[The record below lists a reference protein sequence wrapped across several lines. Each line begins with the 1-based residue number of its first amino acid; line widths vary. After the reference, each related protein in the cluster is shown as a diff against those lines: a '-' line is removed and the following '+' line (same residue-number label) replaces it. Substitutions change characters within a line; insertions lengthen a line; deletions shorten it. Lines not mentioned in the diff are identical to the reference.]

1 MEAKKRSPLGDI
13 IKNAR
18 QKNGLT
24 IEELAEKA
32 DITVRYLYRIENQD
46 AKPSYELLY
55 FLIREFGIDPDTI
68 FYPDKPEQDNE
79 LESLIRRLY
88 NCDERAIKVIKAT
101 ATSLLNTLPENK

>member
-1 MEAKKRSPLGDI
+1 MEEKKRSPLGDI

-32 DITVRYLYRIENQD
+32 DITVRYLSRIENQD
-46 AKPSYELLY
+46 ATPSYELLY
-55 FLIREFGIDPDTI
+55 FLIRELAIDPDTI
-68 FYPDKPEQDNE
+68 FYPDKPVQDNE

>member
-32 DITVRYLYRIENQD
+32 DIMVRYLYRIENQD

-55 FLIREFGIDPDTI
+55 FLIRELAIENIFLPPVHIYIFNLRIGIGSRFPTR
-68 FYPDKPEQDNE
+68 
-79 LESLIRRLY
+79 S
-88 NCDERAIKVIKAT
+88 
-101 ATSLLNTLPENK
+101 

>member
-1 MEAKKRSPLGDI
+1 MEEKKRSPLGDI

-24 IEELAEKA
+24 IEELVEKA

-55 FLIREFGIDPDTI
+55 FLIRELGIDPDTI
-68 FYPDKPEQDNE
+68 FYPDKSIQD
-79 LESLIRRLY
+79 LIM
-88 NCDERAIKVIKAT
+88 E
-101 ATSLLNTLPENK
+101 NTF